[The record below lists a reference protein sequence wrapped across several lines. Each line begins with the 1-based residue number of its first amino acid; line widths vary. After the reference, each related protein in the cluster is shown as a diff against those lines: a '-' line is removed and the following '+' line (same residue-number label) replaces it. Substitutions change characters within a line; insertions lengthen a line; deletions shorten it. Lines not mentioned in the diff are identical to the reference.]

1 MKYFHNQKGYALL
14 LVLLM
19 ITLFIG
25 VAALITTASFNHSK
39 QESTVDTKNQVVVAA
54 EMGVKYYSTEIQ
66 SIAGEIRRSIMIDTV
81 QPLLDSYEIQYNSCN
96 DSGFSTTACD
106 KYRSLTAFVTYV
118 NTLGTSIFK
127 SDLEDEVVYLVDS
140 NDITQQ
146 LGFDLLEI
154 NPTVNENNKIL
165 FTVEGNLNDTV
176 NDEKVINSE
185 LTVNVPNF
193 LTTHQNLNESPS
205 DVDQWNA
212 MLLTAPFAEQSC
224 YPVNMLTAPYI
235 CNMGNN
241 SLQEIINSGASQEI
255 LNQLIVINSTNS
267 DLCSKS
273 GNCGIDM
280 QGITV
285 YNQTSVNLGQNFNNT
300 SNGTFYNYGN
310 FFVDNN
316 LQNLDANIVTTSIDV
331 KNFKNITGNVLILG
345 TPEKTGIANFQN
357 VSVNDG
363 GKLCLNLDGLS
374 SFSFS
379 QLNGNN
385 DQIILYSKNKT
396 SQFGRPIF
404 PGSYQQFLQ
413 SCSPQ
418 DINLPFPSIEDNE
431 FDIIVNYD

>member
-1 MKYFHNQKGYALL
+1 MTYLHNQKGYALL

-25 VAALITTASFNHSK
+25 VAALITSASFNHSK
-39 QESTVDTKNQVVVAA
+39 QERTVDTQNQVVVAA

-66 SIAGEIRRSIMIDTV
+66 TIAGEVRRSIMIGTV

-96 DSGFSTTACD
+96 ESGFSTTACD
-106 KYRSLTAFVTYV
+106 KYKSLTAFVTYV
-118 NTLGTSIFK
+118 NTLGTSLFV
-127 SDLEDEVVYLVDS
+127 SDLEGKVVALVDS

-165 FTVEGNLNDTV
+165 FTVEGNLSDTLND
-176 NDEKVINSE
+176 KKILKSE
-185 LTVNVPNF
+185 LMINVPNF
-193 LTTHQNLNESPS
+193 LTTHQNLNESTS

-235 CNMGNN
+235 CNMGNK

-331 KNFKNITGNVLILG
+331 KNFKNITGKVLVLG
-345 TPEKTGIANFQN
+345 TPEKTGVASFQN

-379 QLNGNN
+379 ELNGNN
-385 DQIILYSKNKT
+385 DQIIFYSKNKT
-396 SQFGRPIF
+396 PQYSRPIF

-413 SCSPQ
+413 SCSPH
-418 DINLPFPSIEDNE
+418 DINLPFPSIDDNE

>member
-1 MKYFHNQKGYALL
+1 MEYLHNQKGYALL

-25 VAALITTASFNHSK
+25 VAALITSASFSHSK
-39 QESTVDTKNQVVVAA
+39 QERTVDTQIQVVVAA
-54 EMGVKYYSTEIQ
+54 EMGVKFYSTEIQ
-66 SIAGEIRRSIMIDTV
+66 TIAGEIRRSIMIDTV

-96 DSGFSTTACD
+96 ESGFLNTGCD
-106 KYRSLTAFVTYV
+106 NYKSLSRFVDYV
-118 NTLGTSIFK
+118 NTLGTALFV
-127 SDLEDEVVYLVDS
+127 SDLEERVGNLVDS

-146 LGFDLLEI
+146 LGFDLLEM
-154 NPTVNENNKIL
+154 NPTVNENNKIIII
-165 FTVEGNLNDTV
+165 VEGNRNDTS
-176 NDEKVINSE
+176 NDGKIINSE
-185 LTVNVPNF
+185 LTINIPNF
-193 LTTHQNLNESPS
+193 LTTHQNLNESTS
-205 DVDQWNA
+205 DVAQWNA

-224 YPVNMLTAPYI
+224 YPGNMLTAPYI
-235 CNMGNN
+235 CNMGNK

-331 KNFKNITGNVLILG
+331 KNFKNITG
-345 TPEKTGIANFQN
+345 
-357 VSVNDG
+357 
-363 GKLCLNLDGLS
+363 
-374 SFSFS
+374 
-379 QLNGNN
+379 
-385 DQIILYSKNKT
+385 
-396 SQFGRPIF
+396 
-404 PGSYQQFLQ
+404 
-413 SCSPQ
+413 
-418 DINLPFPSIEDNE
+418 
-431 FDIIVNYD
+431 